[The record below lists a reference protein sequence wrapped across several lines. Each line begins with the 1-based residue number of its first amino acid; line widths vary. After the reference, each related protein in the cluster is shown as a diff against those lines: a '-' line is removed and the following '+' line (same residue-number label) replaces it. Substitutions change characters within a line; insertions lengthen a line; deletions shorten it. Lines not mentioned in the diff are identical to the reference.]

1 MLDNIKTHFLVLTLS
16 CLWFWLGFLKYTS
29 ALPVGSMYSYRKA
42 GGSVAFSWMSKW
54 GCVWRWDVGDIIDCF
69 WLLLIIPLYFTLKTI
84 YLVLFGDII
93 FTTQKMTTLH
103 TKHTTLH
110 TNYTLQTRY
119 MSQISQLSKLAI
131 SVAVCVTVFLTQPYR
146 SSATKLAAWTLS
158 WQKPVF
164 TVSSYTRHKANMTA
178 MFVKKCGGH
187 YLPTRVRRDI
197 PTALQSETPPLWN
210 TAVPTFPSKHCCS
223 KIKHRCSEIDFQVYI
238 PTSNTAVHSP
248 ATLIQLIAFYC

>member
-131 SVAVCVTVFLTQPYR
+131 SVAVCVTAGVP
-146 SSATKLAAWTLS
+146 
-158 WQKPVF
+158 
-164 TVSSYTRHKANMTA
+164 H
-178 MFVKKCGGH
+178 
-187 YLPTRVRRDI
+187 
-197 PTALQSETPPLWN
+197 TALPILSNQTCCLDTFVTKASFYCFFLHQTQSKHDGNVREKVWRTLFTYPGAPWHSNSPPIRNTPPL
-210 TAVPTFPSKHCCS
+210 
-223 KIKHRCSEIDFQVYI
+223 KHRCSDLPLKTLLFQ
-238 PTSNTAVHSP
+238 N
-248 ATLIQLIAFYC
+248 